1 MQSNTSK
8 TMFYSLLFAIGGAP
22 TLAMWMI
29 YIQTNGALE
38 QHWTTLLA
46 LSFVLAAIIAPL
58 ILIQNFYILWK
69 RKKVNIEDK
78 IEPIAHFYFVLDLV
92 CLVSWIL
99 ISFL

>member
-46 LSFVLAAIIAPL
+46 LSFVL
-58 ILIQNFYILWK
+58 
-69 RKKVNIEDK
+69 
-78 IEPIAHFYFVLDLV
+78 DLV

>member
-69 RKKVNIEDK
+69 RKKLILRTRLSQLPTF
-78 IEPIAHFYFVLDLV
+78 ILY
-92 CLVSWIL
+92 WIWCV
-99 ISFL
+99 

>member
-69 RKKVNIEDK
+69 RKKVDIEDK
-78 IEPIAHFYFVLDLV
+78 IEPTGSGVFSIMDSYQFSLI
-92 CLVSWIL
+92 IL
-99 ISFL
+99 SG